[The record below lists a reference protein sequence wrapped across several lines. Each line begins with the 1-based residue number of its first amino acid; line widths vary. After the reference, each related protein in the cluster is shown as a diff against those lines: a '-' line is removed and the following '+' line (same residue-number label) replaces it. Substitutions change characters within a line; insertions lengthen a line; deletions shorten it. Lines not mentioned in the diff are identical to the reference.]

1 MLKCKIPVQEDAI
14 NLWQSHKLRKVRNMQ
29 VTKETTDQK
38 QKKKFNRKQ
47 ISHWTKQKDNT
58 SGAWLEAHFTGFSF
72 THTTYMIVCVFNIEE
87 AY

>member
-38 QKKKFNRKQ
+38 QKKNSIENR
-47 ISHWTKQKDNT
+47 
-58 SGAWLEAHFTGFSF
+58 
-72 THTTYMIVCVFNIEE
+72 
-87 AY
+87 